1 MATRKTARGAL
12 FYASCVLPALI
23 LYLLLYAWPSLKVF
37 SNSLFEWSG
46 LDSAKRFVGFDNFR
60 YLLGDAHFLKSFG
73 NTLKLMLIVPLPT
86 LFLGLVFA
94 AILARGELKES
105 GFYRTVFFLPSVLSF
120 VVIAVLWSFVLHP
133 NMGLVNS
140 ILRAIGL
147 GGLAMP
153 WLGDERTVLGALGAM
168 MIWQAFGYYMVM
180 YIAGIDAIPAELY
193 EAARIDGAGEVQQ
206 FFRITLPLLREIV
219 RVTIVFMVNGVI
231 VISFTMVNIL
241 TNGGPNWSS
250 DVVLTQ
256 MYRQA
261 FTNANF
267 GYAMSI
273 SVVVFLFCL
282 ALSIVAS
289 RATGKEGANA

>member
-1 MATRKTARGAL
+1 MATRSSARGAL
-12 FYASCVLPALI
+12 FYASCVLPALA

-46 LDSAKRFVGFDNFR
+46 LDSAKRFVGLENFR
-60 YLLGDAHFLKSFG
+60 YLAKDEHFLKSFG

-94 AILARGELKES
+94 AILARSDLKER

-140 ILRAIGL
+140 ILRAVGL
-147 GGLAMP
+147 GRFAMP
-153 WLGDERTVLGALGAM
+153 WLGDERTVLGSLGAM

-193 EAARIDGAGEVQQ
+193 EAARIDGASEAQQ
-206 FFRITLPLLREIV
+206 FFRITIPLLREII
-219 RVTIVFMVNGVI
+219 RVTLVFMVNGVI

-273 SVVVFLFCL
+273 SVVVFIFCL
-282 ALSIVAS
+282 VLSIVAN
-289 RATGKEGANA
+289 RAAGKEGANA